1 MSEML
6 SPDKIAALVDAAKQG
21 QLPDPAVAQK
31 SQRRGHR
38 LRTVDFSRPTKFS
51 ADHQR
56 RITRA
61 TETFCQT
68 VNTRLSTELR
78 FPVELEVLNTSQLTW
93 SAAQTQLPSGSLSVL
108 LEAEPIGTRMVLAA
122 EQPFVLTALECLLGG
137 SAERPPRERRL
148 SEIDWSLTRRLF
160 DSMVIPLSLVWQ
172 ELAGVSLQT
181 GEIDPHDASQVAS
194 VSEPT
199 FTILI
204 ECRIAKQSYALG
216 LLIPWIAIEP
226 VVQTISGRDDGRPAE
241 EATKVTPMQ
250 RAMSDVPVRLRAEV
264 ASVDLQVRDI
274 LALAPGSIVK
284 FGVPAENGV
293 MLFAENV
300 KLARAQP
307 GSHGPR
313 RAVQICGPEGRGR

>member
-1 MSEML
+1 MTEML

-21 QLPDPAVAQK
+21 QLPDSSAAQK

-51 ADHQR
+51 ADQQR

-78 FPVELEVLNTSQLTW
+78 FPVELEVLNTVQLTW
-93 SAAQTQLPSGSLSVL
+93 SAAQTQLPSNSLSVL
-108 LEAEPIGTRMVLAA
+108 LEVEPIGTRMVLSA
-122 EQPFVLTALECLLGG
+122 EQPFVLSALECLLGG
-137 SAERPPRERRL
+137 SPERPPRDRRL

-160 DSMVIPLSLVWQ
+160 DSMIHPLSLVWQ
-172 ELAGVSLQT
+172 ELGGVTLRA

-199 FTILI
+199 FTVLI
-204 ECRIAKQSYALG
+204 ECRIAKQSFALG

-226 VVQTISGRDDGRPAE
+226 VVETISGLHDGRQLE
-241 EATKVTPMQ
+241 EAAKASPMQ
-250 RAMSDVPVRLRAEV
+250 RAMSSVPVKLRAEV

-274 LALAPGSIVK
+274 LALAPGSVIK
-284 FGVPAENGV
+284 FGVPAEDGV

-300 KLARAQP
+300 RLARAQP

-313 RAVQICGPEGRGR
+313 RAVQICGPEGESR